1 VGVKTEARSQKSAL
15 ATLAG
20 GAVLLAAAWVAGC
33 GRQQAEQTKATQV
46 EPAAVRAA
54 VIRVEARPFAAAVA
68 ITGTLV
74 SKSSVEVKAQT
85 TGKVVKFPK
94 EEGDRVE
101 AGEPVLWVEDAN
113 YQLAVRQAEAAV
125 RVAEAAL
132 ERARVLEAHS
142 RRELDRAQNL
152 VRSGGITDKD
162 LKAAQVA
169 EQDARAQTALAEAQ
183 LAQAQAALE
192 VAKKHLRD
200 TVVRAPVAGEI
211 ERKFVN
217 PGAYVEPPTPVFRL
231 VDNRRLELESSVPAV
246 ELAALRTG
254 RKVIFNVNSFP
265 GVTFAGRVADVSP
278 AVDPATRSARVRIA
292 VDNSSG
298 RLKAGMFATGE
309 ILSQAESRAI
319 VVPASAVY
327 RQDAGAGEAYV
338 LLVEGG
344 RAVRRAV
351 RVGRE
356 RDSEL
361 EIVSGLKEGDLLI
374 VEQSVELAEGVRVEP
389 AGGR

>member
-1 VGVKTEARSQKSAL
+1 MGVSRRVRTQKSEAVRRL
-15 ATLAG
+15 GLV
-20 GAVLLAAAWVAGC
+20 VLLAVAWQAGC
-33 GRQQAEQTKATQV
+33 NRPQAQPAKASDG
-46 EPAAVRAA
+46 EAAPVRAA
-54 VIRVEARPFAAAVA
+54 VIRVEAQPFTAAVA

-85 TGKVVKFPK
+85 TGKVLKFPK

-113 YQLAVRQAEAAV
+113 YQLAMRQAEAAV

-142 RRELDRAQNL
+142 RRELERAQNL

-162 LKAAQVA
+162 LKAAQLA

-183 LAQAQAALE
+183 LAQARAALE
-192 VAKKHLRD
+192 VAEKHLRD

-211 ERKFVN
+211 ERKLVN

-231 VDNRRLELESSVPAV
+231 VDNRRLELESSVPAA
-246 ELAALRTG
+246 ELAPLRAG
-254 RKVIFNVNSFP
+254 QKVTFNVNSFP
-265 GVTFAGRVADVSP
+265 GATFSGTVVEVSP
-278 AVDPATRSARVRIA
+278 AVDPQTRSARVRIA

-309 ILSQAESRAI
+309 ILTQVQSRAI

-338 LLVEGG
+338 LVVESG

-374 VEQSVELAEGVRVEP
+374 AEQSVELAEGVRVEP